1 MREIGLGAGEQQH
14 DYDDG
19 IDSAGSLRRCV
30 VTRTERSPD
39 DLVRFVV
46 DPSGAVVADLARKLP
61 GRGVWVSADKANI
74 AAAVKANAFA
84 KSLKRQVSVAPDL
97 PERVESL
104 FVKRVLEAL
113 SLANKAGLVVTGFDK
128 VETLLDAGKAA
139 ALLHGTDAAA
149 DGTRRLDRKFAAIQR
164 DKGQPVPIVDW
175 LTIDQMS
182 LAIGR
187 SNVVH
192 AGLKQGG
199 ATNRLL
205 REAER
210 LRRYRSGMGAS

>member
-1 MREIGLGAGEQQH
+1 LGAEDQQQQDH
-14 DYDDG
+14 GDG
-19 IDSAGSLRRCV
+19 VETAGSLRRCV
-30 VTRTERSPD
+30 VTRKERAPD
-39 DLVRFVV
+39 DLLRFVL
-46 DPSGAVVADLARKLP
+46 DPSGTIVPDLARKLP
-61 GRGVWVSADKANI
+61 GRGVWVTADKASV

-84 KSLKRQVSVAPDL
+84 KSLKRQVAAAPDL
-97 PERVESL
+97 PDRIESL

-113 SLANKAGLVVTGFDK
+113 SLANKAGLVSTGFDK
-128 VETLLDAGKAA
+128 VEALLDAGRAS
-139 ALLHGTDAAA
+139 ALLHGSDAAS
-149 DGTRRLDRKFAAIQR
+149 DGTRRLDRKFAAIQG
-164 DKGQPVPIVDW
+164 DKGQPTPIVDW
-175 LTIDQMS
+175 LTIDQLS

>member
-1 MREIGLGAGEQQH
+1 MGAEDQQQQDH
-14 DYDDG
+14 GDG
-19 IDSAGSLRRCV
+19 VETAGSLRRCV
-30 VTRTERSPD
+30 VTRKERAPD
-39 DLVRFVV
+39 DLLRFVL
-46 DPSGAVVADLARKLP
+46 DPSGTIVPDLARKLP
-61 GRGVWVSADKANI
+61 GRGVWVTADKASV

-84 KSLKRQVSVAPDL
+84 KSLKRQVAAAPDL
-97 PERVESL
+97 PDRIESL

-113 SLANKAGLVVTGFDK
+113 SLANKAGLVLTGFDK
-128 VETLLDAGKAA
+128 VEALLDAGRAA
-139 ALLHGTDAAA
+139 ALLHGSDAAS
-149 DGTRRLDRKFAAIQR
+149 DGTRRLDRKFAAIQG
-164 DKGQPVPIVDW
+164 DKGQPAPIVDW
-175 LTIDQMS
+175 LTIDQLS

>member
-1 MREIGLGAGEQQH
+1 LGAEERQQH

-19 IDSAGSLRRCV
+19 VGAAASLRRCV
-30 VTRTERSPD
+30 VTRAERSPD
-39 DLVRFVV
+39 ELIRFVV
-46 DPSGAVVADLARKLP
+46 DPVGAVVPDLARKLP
-61 GRGVWVSADKANI
+61 GRGVWVTADKASV

-84 KSLKRQVSVAPDL
+84 KSLKRQVAVAPDL
-97 PERVESL
+97 PERVDTL
-104 FVKRVLEAL
+104 FVRRVLEAL
-113 SLANKAGLVVTGFDK
+113 SLANKAGLVATGFDK
-128 VETLLDAGKAA
+128 VEALLGAGKAA
-139 ALLHGTDAAA
+139 VLLHGTEAAL
-149 DGTRRLDRKFAAIQR
+149 DGTRKLDRKFAAIQR
-164 DKGQPVPIVDW
+164 DKGQTAPVVDW
-175 LTIDQMS
+175 LTIEQMS

-199 ATNRLL
+199 ATNRFL